1 MQKLPEPPIRVIG
14 MEPEGLDTR
23 DPRFT
28 GSFST
33 CRFLAGGV
41 RHLEALSGPLPD
53 QVQRFEIRADLDSLV
68 RHLKEFETAFQKE
81 EETRG
86 CAIVLASGDP
96 LYYGIGTRLLKDLSP
111 SALRFYPATT
121 LVQRAFALLR
131 VPWEQARV
139 GSIHS
144 RNADTI
150 SPLLENGGT
159 LAFYTNGSGGPSSIL
174 GLLLQSGKTPS
185 RFWVVE
191 NIGLPGE
198 NVHDFSPETLEN
210 IKTTSFSALNIVV
223 MTLEK

>member
-14 MEPEGLDTR
+14 MEPEGLDTQ
-23 DPRFT
+23 DPRFID
-28 GSFST
+28 SFST

-53 QVQRFEIRADLDSLV
+53 PVERFEVRADLASLV
-68 RHLKEFETAFQKE
+68 LHLKPFEKAFQDGM
-81 EETRG
+81 ETG
-86 CAIVLASGDP
+86 ACAIVLASGDP
-96 LYYGIGTRLLKDLSP
+96 LYYGIGTRLLKDIIP
-111 SALRFYPATT
+111 SAIRFFPATT
-121 LVQRAFALLR
+121 LVQRAFSLLR
-131 VPWEQARV
+131 IPWEHARV

-150 SPLLENGGT
+150 LPFLENGGT

-174 GLLLQSGKTPS
+174 ELLRKTGKTPS

-198 NVHDFSPETLEN
+198 NIFVFAPDTLEK
-210 IKTTSFSALNIVV
+210 IKTTFFSALNIVV
-223 MTLEK
+223 MTLDM